1 MNWWHGR
8 ETVGSAG
15 RTGLAGI
22 AGVALLLSMAGCA
35 TSSDLPTLTL
45 GPEQAAYRLGAGDQ
59 LKITVYGEESLTG
72 EFAVSGQGG
81 VAFPLLG
88 ELQATGKTVR
98 EFEQELANGL
108 ANGFI
113 NNPSVSVEVAN
124 YRPYYILG
132 EVARPGEFAFVDGL
146 TVFSAV
152 ARAGGF
158 TYRANQSR
166 IHIRHKDGGEER
178 TYRLDGDTPVQPGDT
193 IRVSERYF

>member
-1 MNWWHGR
+1 MNWLQRRGTDR
-8 ETVGSAG
+8 PVRRATVIG
-15 RTGLAGI
+15 
-22 AGVALLLSMAGCA
+22 ALLALTVAGCA
-35 TSSDLPTLTL
+35 TSSDLPTLSL
-45 GPEQAAYRLGAGDQ
+45 EPERAAYRLGAGDQ

-72 EFAVSGQGG
+72 EFAVNGQGS
-81 VAFPLLG
+81 VAYPLLG
-88 ELQATGKTVR
+88 EIQASGKTLR
-98 EFEQELANGL
+98 EFEGELTTGL

-166 IHIRHKDGGEER
+166 VHIRHKEGGEEA